1 MRHQFGSFSLRGVIR
16 GVPRWLWPDFVTGG
30 SQVEVRANCRFHE
43 SVWFDGTAGR
53 RAPDNRHSGDN
64 MQFVNGMRG
73 AAMAVVVASAALAM
87 AGCQAGGGG
96 ADTAADGV
104 TPSGATSSAASSS
117 TSGAPKPG
125 RATTGSSTPSD
136 PSTPSASAPASSAPA
151 PDGSA
156 ATCSA
161 GSLKATARQAAVRP
175 AGTGTGAA
183 IVEFTNV
190 SAGTCVLTGHPTV
203 AGAANGSP
211 EMNVPLTDKP
221 TGAAASVPVAPGGK
235 AWVKLTFVQVQGEAD
250 GYCVSGS
257 APVVYPTMVVR
268 LPGSTAYQVA
278 LDDGQFAECD
288 DTVTVTAV
296 SAVRP
301 S

>member
-1 MRHQFGSFSLRGVIR
+1 MRY
-16 GVPRWLWPDFVTGG
+16 
-30 SQVEVRANCRFHE
+30 
-43 SVWFDGTAGR
+43 
-53 RAPDNRHSGDN
+53 
-64 MQFVNGMRG
+64 VNGMRG
-73 AAMAVVVASAALAM
+73 AAVALVVGSAALAVT
-87 AGCQAGGGG
+87 GCQPG
-96 ADTAADGV
+96 ADAADGGI
-104 TPSGATSSAASSS
+104 TPSEAVSSAASS
-117 TSGAPKPG
+117 
-125 RATTGSSTPSD
+125 
-136 PSTPSASAPASSAPA
+136 TPSASKPDSSASGSSSPAASAPPSSAPA
-151 PDGSA
+151 PGGSA
-156 ATCSA
+156 ETCSA

-183 IVEFTNV
+183 VVEFTNV
-190 SAGTCVLTGHPTV
+190 SGRTCVLSGHPAV
-203 AGAANGSP
+203 AGAGNGSP
-211 EMNVPLTDKP
+211 EMNVPLTVKP
-221 TGAAASVPVAPGGK
+221 TGAAAPVKVAPGGK

-268 LPGSTAYQVA
+268 LPGSGAYQVA